1 MNKLFVVKDERG
13 YYFKQREW
21 EGGEVISSTII
32 DSYFVSDV
40 GAASFLK
47 EEEADEVIKYYS
59 MIFPTLPKLIK
70 EEV

>member
-21 EGGEVISSTII
+21 EGEEITSSTII

-47 EEEADEVIKYYS
+47 EEEADEVIKVYS
-59 MIFPTLPKLIK
+59 TIFPTLPKLIK
-70 EEV
+70 EKV

>member
-21 EGGEVISSTII
+21 EGEKVISSTII

-40 GAASFLK
+40 GNASFLK
-47 EEEADEVIKYYS
+47 EEEADEVIKVYS
-59 MIFPTLPKLIK
+59 TIFPTLPKLIK

>member
-1 MNKLFVVKDERG
+1 MNKLFVVKDEKG

-21 EGGEVISSTII
+21 KGGEVISSTII

-59 MIFPTLPKLIK
+59 RIFPTLPKLIK

>member
-21 EGGEVISSTII
+21 EGVTSSTIV

-40 GAASFLK
+40 GNASFLK
-47 EEEADEVIKYYS
+47 EEEADEVIKVYS
-59 MIFPTLPKLIK
+59 TIFPTLPKLIK
-70 EEV
+70 EEA

>member
-1 MNKLFVVKDERG
+1 MNRLFVVKDERG

-21 EGGEVISSTII
+21 EGEEITSSTII

-40 GAASFLK
+40 DAASFLK
-47 EEEADEVIKYYS
+47 EEEADEVIKVYS
-59 MIFPTLPKLIK
+59 TIFPTLPKLIK

>member
-32 DSYFVSDV
+32 DSYFVGNV
-40 GAASFLK
+40 AAASFLN
-47 EEEADEVIKYYS
+47 EEEAEEVIKIYS
-59 MIFPTLPKLIK
+59 TIFPTLPKLIK
-70 EEV
+70 EEA

>member
-21 EGGEVISSTII
+21 EGEEITSNTII

-47 EEEADEVIKYYS
+47 EEEANEVIKVYS
-59 MIFPTLPKLIK
+59 TIFPTLPKLIK